1 MQVGPDGQYDFVL
14 CLPRPGTLRTFAW
27 LFQKDGTV
35 EQLGGSALQKS
46 GLDLVGFCRFQGA

>member
-1 MQVGPDGQYDFVL
+1 MTLYFASLRLGLSEP
-14 CLPRPGTLRTFAW
+14 LPGY

-35 EQLGGSALQKS
+35 DQIGGSALQKS